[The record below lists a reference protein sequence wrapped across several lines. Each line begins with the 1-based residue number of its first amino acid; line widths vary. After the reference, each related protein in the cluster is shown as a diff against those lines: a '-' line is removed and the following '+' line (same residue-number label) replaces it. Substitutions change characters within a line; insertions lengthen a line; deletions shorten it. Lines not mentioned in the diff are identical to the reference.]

1 MTDNDR
7 DIACANAGDAL
18 NAYCNARGTINAPED
33 DVTDLIVD
41 LLHWLD
47 THEGAA
53 TAQAVLDRARIH
65 YEDESDGD

>member
-53 TAQAVLDRARIH
+53 TAQVVLERARVH